1 VVIRLAPKMYIAFI
15 FPPDRTISCRRYRR
29 NGEPKAATGV
39 IIYFLDA
46 EITNLLK
53 AWSAGDR
60 AALDQLSKQVYEEL
74 RRMARRHM
82 KGERKDNTLQTTA
95 LVHEVYLRMV
105 DITKVEWQQRAQF
118 FAIAAQMMRRILVDA
133 ARERASHKRGGG
145 AVRVNFDETAIVS
158 PDRHRTVV
166 ALDDALAAF
175 AEVAPRQ
182 AKVVELRYFGGLQE
196 EEIVEVLR
204 ISPRTVR
211 RDWDFARAW
220 LARELS

>member
-1 VVIRLAPKMYIAFI
+1 M
-15 FPPDRTISCRRYRR
+15 D
-29 NGEPKAATGV
+29 V

-53 AWSAGDR
+53 AWSAGDK
-60 AALDQLSKQVYEEL
+60 AALDQLSNQVYDEL

-82 KGERKDNTLQTTA
+82 KGERKDQTLQTTA
-95 LVHEVYLRMV
+95 LVHEVYLRLV
-105 DITKVEWQQRAQF
+105 DVTKVEWQQRAQF

-133 ARERASHKRGGG
+133 ARARASNKRGGG
-145 AVRVNFDETAIVS
+145 GVRVNFDETAIVS
-158 PDRHRTVV
+158 PQPDRSMV
-166 ALDDALAAF
+166 ALDDALATF

-196 EEIVEVLR
+196 EEIVEVLQ

-220 LARELS
+220 LARELSQ